1 MTRPLLILVES
12 DPVLREAF
20 QAVAQAC
27 GHDLTVL
34 GSLGETIGTAAPQPG
49 DTLVVDLA
57 VWTDF
62 EQLVAWRAGLPAAP
76 RALVLTDQPVALF
89 LRRWGPVDGLEIL
102 RKPIEAAALVSLLN
116 AAAGKAT

>member
-27 GHDLTVL
+27 GHDLTVF
-34 GSLGETIGTAAPQPG
+34 GSLGEAIGTAAPQPG

-62 EQLVAWRAGLPAAP
+62 EQLVAWRAGLPATP
-76 RALVLTDQPVALF
+76 PTLVLTDQPPGLF
-89 LRRWGPVDGLEIL
+89 LRRWGTVDGVEIL